1 MLDSNQFEEYEDM
14 EDELTME
21 AEWDEDM
28 EAIEDQGIEAW
39 LSEQWM
45 ENAMLHGID

>member
-1 MLDSNQFEEYEDM
+1 MLDSNQFDEYE
-14 EDELTME
+14 EDELTLE

-28 EAIEDQGIEAW
+28 EEFRDQDIEAW

-45 ENAMLHGID
+45 ENAMLHGVE